1 MNLEKLNREFEVC
14 LKFHNYIRVCA
25 GASAAEAKGIDIER
39 PFLQVHNPSYDYIPP
54 DLISLFLT
62 DHGHGFMPSYVYRQL
77 SEFYH
82 RQDYELSKKV
92 AFAR

>member
-1 MNLEKLNREFEVC
+1 MVLLLSC
-14 LKFHNYIRVCA
+14 CA
-25 GASAAEAKGIDIER
+25 EAAAAAESERGGPAAPGR

-54 DLISLFLT
+54 DHIALFLT

-82 RQDYELSKKV
+82 RQDYQLSKELD
-92 AFAR
+92 AALSR